1 MPKSF
6 PGQDRD
12 GGYGWISIALH
23 WLTAAAILVL
33 LFAGDSIGVV
43 GAEARNIHTTIA
55 TCAWAILAIRI
66 VWRLQQGHPPR
77 APEQSRLSFNLGMAV
92 HYILLVAIALMLA
105 SGPLAG
111 WASGGGFNVF
121 SFHVPG
127 SPIGHAGGLHG
138 RTLATHR
145 GRGDAG
151 RWDFASCC
159 RRSEAHV
166 RRLGTRRSTASWRRR
181 IAPARNPQAVTLLW
195 YPAAGGLLHSDANRQ
210 GFQKFLKNPKVTLAD
225 VAARAGMSQAT
236 ASRALRGLNVHK
248 KYQGKAEA
256 AATEL
261 GYVLN
266 ESARRCAACAP

>member
-55 TCAWAILAIRI
+55 TCAWGILAIRI

-92 HYILLVAIALMLA
+92 HYILLMAIALMLA

-111 WASGGGFNVF
+111 WASGGGLNVF

-127 SPIGHAGGLHG
+127 AQSALPEIYMAARWLHIAG
-138 RTLATHR
+138 
-145 GRGDAG
+145 
-151 RWDFASCC
+151 
-159 RRSEAHV
+159 
-166 RRLGTRRSTASWRRR
+166 
-181 IAPARNPQAVTLLW
+181 AVTLAVGTLLH
-195 YPAAGGLLHSDANRQ
+195 AAGV
-210 GFQKFLKNPKVTLAD
+210 LKHVFVDRDRTLD
-225 VAARAGMSQAT
+225 RIM
-236 ASRALRGLNVHK
+236 
-248 KYQGKAEA
+248 
-256 AATEL
+256 
-261 GYVLN
+261 
-266 ESARRCAACAP
+266 APPDRPRP